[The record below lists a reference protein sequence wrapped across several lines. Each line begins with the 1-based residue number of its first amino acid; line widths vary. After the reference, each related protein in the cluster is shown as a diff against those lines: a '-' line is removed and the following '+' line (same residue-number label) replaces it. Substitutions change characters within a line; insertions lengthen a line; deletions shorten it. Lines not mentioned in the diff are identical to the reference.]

1 MQGHYDIVSLH
12 LDRKGFCC
20 ERREDEDNDNSALAM
35 DFGNR

>member
-1 MQGHYDIVSLH
+1 MQGHYNIVSLH

-20 ERREDEDNDNSALAM
+20 EQREDEDDALAM